1 QARAFFPARQ
11 ELAVAQT
18 ACRSY
23 KNALA
28 WTALHMAL
36 AETMI
41 KAEMTKPKLTPSCPH
56 GECPLSFQFLTSRA
70 AFLTSARPAGVKA
83 KALLPSE
90 NPSYLHHNYN
100 RLLFLQFKTTEIRHA
115 IC

>member
-1 QARAFFPARQ
+1 MRAPCTRVCVGDRKLSKNDAYHTDTRDFAQAENGLDHRSGQARAFFSARQ

-28 WTALHMAL
+28 WPALHMAL

-41 KAEMTKPKLTPSCPH
+41 KAKSSHLWM
-56 GECPLSFQFLTSRA
+56 A
-70 AFLTSARPAGVKA
+70 A
-83 KALLPSE
+83 
-90 NPSYLHHNYN
+90 
-100 RLLFLQFKTTEIRHA
+100 I
-115 IC
+115 